1 MDRDE
6 GGFGLP
12 DVRVYNR
19 SFQTTKLANH
29 WDRVDLD
36 WTGF

>member
-12 DVRVYNR
+12 DVRVCNLA
-19 SFQTTKLANH
+19 FQTTKLANH
-29 WDRVDLD
+29 WD
-36 WTGF
+36 